1 MFRKS
6 RNGWI
11 AAAVI
16 VALLGL
22 PLGSAEADGGQ
33 IPAAAD
39 LWSQLLGWLEV
50 LWVEEGPEIDPN
62 GRPQATTGD
71 AGSGIDPDGRT
82 TANDDEG
89 SSIDPNGRPHA
100 TTNGDA
106 GSSIDPFG

>member
-22 PLGSAEADGGQ
+22 PPGPAEAAGGQ
-33 IPAAAD
+33 TSAAAD

-50 LWVEEGPEIDPN
+50 LWVEAGPEIDP
-62 GRPQATTGD
+62 D
-71 AGSGIDPDGRT
+71 
-82 TANDDEG
+82 
-89 SSIDPNGRPHA
+89 GRPHA
-100 TTNGDA
+100 TTNGDE
-106 GSSIDPFG
+106 GSGIDPNG

>member
-11 AAAVI
+11 AATVI

-22 PLGSAEADGGQ
+22 PMGSAEAAGGQ

-50 LWVEEGPEIDPN
+50 LWVEEG
-62 GRPQATTGD
+62 
-71 AGSGIDPDGRT
+71 
-82 TANDDEG
+82 
-89 SSIDPNGRPHA
+89 SSIDPNGRPHV
-100 TTNGDA
+100 TTGDA
-106 GSSIDPFG
+106 GSSIDPNG